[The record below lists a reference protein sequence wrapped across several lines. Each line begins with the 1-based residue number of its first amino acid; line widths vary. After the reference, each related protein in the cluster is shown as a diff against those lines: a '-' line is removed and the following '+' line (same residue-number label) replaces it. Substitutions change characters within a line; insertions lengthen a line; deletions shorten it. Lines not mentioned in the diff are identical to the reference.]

1 MINYIGLDTSLSS
14 TGMYIKTPT
23 GEYYFNYR
31 NSCKDS
37 KWHKTLSYVR
47 YYDYILPETNEFSD
61 EQIVKLKTYEEV
73 TDAIINDMLSICN
86 PAETVV
92 ITESYSYASTAG
104 PLIDLVT
111 YATLL
116 RSKILKKGFAE
127 LFIVPPTSLKSRTC
141 TKVYGPGE
149 LIVPKRQP
157 KTPKPEQRKPSRNHI
172 GVPGG
177 KFVKHDMF
185 RALMESDLDLK
196 IKRSLELHSHDLL
209 KMKGIPS
216 PISDLVDAI
225 WLVEAHL

>member
-23 GEYYFNYR
+23 EEYYFNYR

-37 KWHKTLSYVR
+37 KWHKTFSYVR
-47 YYDYILPETNEFSD
+47 YYDYLLPETNEFSE
-61 EQIVKLKTYEEV
+61 EQIVKLKTYDEV
-73 TDAIINDMLSICN
+73 TDAIINDMVSICN

-116 RSKILKKGFAE
+116 RNKILKKGFLE
-127 LFIVPPTSLKSRTC
+127 LIVVPPTSLKSRTC
-141 TKVYGPGE
+141 IKVYGPGE
-149 LIVPKRQP
+149 LIVPKRP
-157 KTPKPEQRKPSRNHI
+157 SKKVVAEKRKPSRNHI
-172 GVPGG
+172 GIPGG
-177 KFVKHDMF
+177 KFQKQDMLL
-185 RALMESDLDLK
+185 ALFESDLD
-196 IKRSLELHSHDLL
+196 IRFKRSLQIHANELV

-216 PISDLVDAI
+216 PISDIVDAI

>member
-1 MINYIGLDTSLSS
+1 MINYIGIDTSLSS
-14 TGMYIKTPT
+14 TGMYIKTPK

-31 NSCKDS
+31 NSSKDS

-47 YYDYILPETNEFSD
+47 YYDYILPETNEFSE
-61 EQIVKLKTYEEV
+61 EQVTKLKAYNEV
-73 TDAIINDMLSICN
+73 TDAIIADMLSICD
-86 PAETVV
+86 PKETVV
-92 ITESYSYASTAG
+92 LTESYSYASTAG

-116 RSKILKKGFAE
+116 RIKIVEKGFLE
-127 LFIVPPTSLKSRTC
+127 LIVVPPTSLKSRTC
-141 TKVYGPGE
+141 QKVYGPGE
-149 LIVPKRQP
+149 LIVAKRP
-157 KTPKPEQRKPSRNHI
+157 SKKPQAEKRKPSRNHI

-185 RALMESDLDLK
+185 RALMESELDLQ
-196 IKRSLELHSHDLL
+196 IKSSLQLHKDELL

-216 PISDLVDAI
+216 PISDIIDSI